1 MRLWSTVKNP
11 RLSEAKHRLDMIDEI
26 IELEGMD
33 KLRIIPLHRFSEIE
47 LRGMTMNKLIKFKV
61 LLKRLWEQQNPTA

>member
-33 KLRIIPLHRFSEIE
+33 KLRVIPMHRFSLEE
-47 LRGMTMNKLIKFKV
+47 LRAMTMNELVKYKV